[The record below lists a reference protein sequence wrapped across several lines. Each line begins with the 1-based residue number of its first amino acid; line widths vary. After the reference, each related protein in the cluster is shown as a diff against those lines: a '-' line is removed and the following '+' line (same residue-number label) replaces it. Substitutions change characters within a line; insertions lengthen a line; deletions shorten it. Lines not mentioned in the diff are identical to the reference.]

1 MKLRFKEI
9 KNNSKKN
16 ITKSSGLFG
25 WLEASL
31 RLDRIF
37 QHGIPIR
44 YMPHIL
50 FVTLLIIFYIGNNH
64 YSERT
69 LREINQLKNEVEELR
84 ADYTTLK
91 ADYMYLTKQSEIAKR
106 AQILQLEESKL
117 PPFKLKKLD

>member
-1 MKLRFKEI
+1 MNEI
-9 KNNSKKN
+9 KSNSKKN
-16 ITKSSGLFG
+16 IGKSTGIFG
-25 WLEASL
+25 WLETSL

-37 QHGIPIR
+37 QNGIPIR

-50 FVTLLIIFYIGNNH
+50 FSTLLIIFYIGNNH
-64 YSERT
+64 YSEKT
-69 LREINQLKNEVEELR
+69 IREINQLKNEVEELR

-106 AQILQLEESKL
+106 THVLQLEESKL